1 MIRQQ
6 VLRLTKDDKFQ
17 VANRTLTMDQLVF
30 TALLNRLFGP
40 AVLALL
46 HALHIQPKHPATPIS
61 NSFAMELLVALLL
74 TIFFVA
80 VRSRLSVERPGGL
93 QHTMEGINGFISDM
107 ADEVIGHHGQKYV
120 PYLVT
125 LGIFILTCNLIG
137 LVPGLES
144 PTGVPIVPLG
154 CALLTWFYYHYQGL
168 RTNGPLG
175 YLKHFIGPQDKEMPW
190 YMRLFLPIL
199 LFPIELFSHLA
210 RIISLTVR
218 LFANMFAGEMI
229 TLVGFS
235 LIPLVIP
242 VGLEGLHIFVSVVQT
257 YIFVLLACVYLGEA
271 TGQEH

>member
-1 MIRQQ
+1 ME
-6 VLRLTKDDKFQ
+6 
-17 VANRTLTMDQLVF
+17 QLAF
-30 TALLNRLFGP
+30 TALLNRLFGA

-46 HALHIQPKHPATPIS
+46 QALHIHPKHPATPIS
-61 NSFAMELLVALLL
+61 NSFAMEFLVVVLL
-74 TIFFVA
+74 TIFFIA
-80 VRSRLSVERPGGL
+80 VRARLSVERPGGL
-93 QHTMEGINGFISDM
+93 QHTMEGINGFFDNM
-107 ADEVIGHHGQKYV
+107 ADEVVGHHCHKYV

-125 LGIFILTCNLIG
+125 LGMFILTCNLIG

-190 YMRLFLPIL
+190 YMRWCLPIL
-199 LFPIELFSHLA
+199 LFPIEVFSHLA

-235 LIPLVIP
+235 LIPLGIP
-242 VGLEGLHIFVSVVQT
+242 VALEALHIFVSVVQT